1 MAATSS
7 FLTFLMHSQDGE
19 TYTKLVDVVDIP
31 DLGGDPETLDTT
43 TLTDR
48 MRTNILGLQ
57 SADVM
62 AFTANYDVDDFDA
75 LKTIERRT
83 VTTPEYFAVWLGGTD
98 DGVNVPT
105 PTGALG
111 KFSFQG
117 SLNVRLTGMGVNE
130 VRRMTISLASSTP
143 IAFEKP
149 SGN

>member
-7 FLTFLMHSQDGE
+7 FLTFLMHSTDGT

-62 AFTANYDVDDFDA
+62 AFTANYDVDDFDS
-75 LKTIERRT
+75 LKTIERAT
-83 VTTPEYFAVWLGGTD
+83 VTTPQYFAVWLGGTD
-98 DGVNVPT
+98 DGVNTPT

-111 KFSFQG
+111 KFSFKG

-130 VRRMTISLASSTP
+130 VRRMTISLAASTP
-143 IAFEKP
+143 IAFEKQ
-149 SGN
+149 